1 MLTSETSAKWK
12 QGTDKRKQHTSCCT
26 GHAKP
31 SMLTMEKVT
40 VCKVQQGDRKSF
52 TQCSHT
58 HTHTLL
64 LCVLADLQSIL
75 SETYENQTSLSA
87 ACLALCLCVRARVYV
102 CVAHYNSSQK
112 ELDYP
117 CRLAPPHTQTRTHT
131 DRPSFTN
138 THGVHLNEKETRKS
152 RGRSHSRVCVYNG
165 PDPKWH

>member
-12 QGTDKRKQHTSCCT
+12 QSTDKSKQHTSCCT
-26 GHAKP
+26 GHTKP
-31 SMLTMEKVT
+31 LMLTMEKVT

-58 HTHTLL
+58 HTHTAP
-64 LCVLADLQSIL
+64 LCTSWPAEHSVWNIWKSNLIISCL
-75 SETYENQTSLSA
+75 SGSV
-87 ACLALCLCVRARVYV
+87 CVCGWVYV

-138 THGVHLNEKETRKS
+138 THRVHLNEKETRKS
-152 RGRSHSRVCVYNG
+152 RGRSHSRVCVCNG
-165 PDPKWH
+165 ADPKWH